1 MPILVILTIAVQ
13 FICCAHAVRSGR
25 EYYWIMFIVMA
36 PWLGAGV
43 YFFTQILPEMEH
55 SRAANQMKTDVSKL
69 VDPDKAYRQAAKNL
83 EMLDTVENR
92 VEMARQCMV
101 REQYDDS
108 VQLLEGALEGAHESD
123 VAILLMAAEADFM
136 AGNPA
141 KSIAFLD
148 RIQAEH
154 PDTRSEIAHLLYARS
169 EEALGKTED
178 ALVDYAALVEYA
190 TGEEARCRYALLLQQ
205 TGQVEKAREQFQE
218 VINSVDRASK
228 HYLRAQKDWYQV
240 AKRNL

>member
-123 VAILLMAAEADFM
+123 VAILLMAAE
-136 AGNPA
+136 GTSWP
-141 KSIAFLD
+141 
-148 RIQAEH
+148 E
-154 PDTRSEIAHLLYARS
+154 TRPSPLLFRPHSSGAPGHSFRDCAS
-169 EEALGKTED
+169 SVCKIRGGPGKTED